1 MIKIIKDVDI
11 INIINVLRYSDC
23 FTVLRM
29 QVLKD
34 FIPKFILLV
43 VIKIFNLFY
52 F

>member
-11 INIINVLRYSDC
+11 INIINILRYSESL
-23 FTVLRM
+23 TVLRM

-34 FIPKFILLV
+34 FISKFILLM
-43 VIKIFNLFY
+43 VIKNFNLFY